1 MSRKKLRVTNHARV
15 RVKERLNISSKKNI
29 SKVLNDA
36 LLFGH
41 PAADY
46 FGDFADYLKYNK
58 SKYSDHTGLKVYLNY
73 MVFYHN
79 KTIITTYKVPKKF
92 LPCEKY
98 LRRNS
103 LYTRCPYLKRLYDLV
118 GYDKVEYEQFFPDK
132 EGDPYVTGLVVN
144 GIFDCFGLGT
154 DKFKSLNHACRQCV
168 KRILKESE
176 ENNESKPIDDPE
188 EV

>member
-103 LYTRCPYLKRLYDLV
+103 LYNRCPYLKRLYDLV
-118 GYDKVEYEQFFPDK
+118 GYDFFHDVISVL
-132 EGDPYVTGLVVN
+132 GSSVTKIRSVTRPMTRY
-144 GIFDCFGLGT
+144 IT
-154 DKFKSLNHACRQCV
+154 PMIRT
-168 KRILKESE
+168 
-176 ENNESKPIDDPE
+176 KPCTTG
-188 EV
+188 